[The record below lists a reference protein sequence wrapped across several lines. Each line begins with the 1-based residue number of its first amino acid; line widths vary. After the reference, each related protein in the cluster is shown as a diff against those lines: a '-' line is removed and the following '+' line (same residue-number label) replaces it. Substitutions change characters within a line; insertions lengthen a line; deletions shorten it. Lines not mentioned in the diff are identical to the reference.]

1 MKINELFEQL
11 DVATP
16 SAETIAKKH
25 GVSMSTITSQ
35 LKMGIK
41 IEAEHTTDKKV
52 AKEIAPD
59 LSEDLLVQLFL
70 IEKHHQFNR
79 DEESRY
85 KAVKNLIEQFID
97 GQIGQ

>member
-1 MKINELFEQL
+1 MIDITK
-11 DVATP
+11 D
-16 SAETIAKKH
+16 IA
-25 GVSMSTITSQ
+25 
-35 LKMGIK
+35 IK
-41 IEAEHTTDKKV
+41 SLLSS